1 MAIDKNYGIKPGS
14 YFPTGDSY
22 NRLTAPYESSPPF
35 IQINRDYEH
44 DMKLDIDLLQR
55 STYQTKAIYNSVAGQ
70 VFGSLQQQEYVNLR
84 HQANLMRERIKLHH
98 RHLYD
103 IDHRH
108 LHVQELL
115 FGVKI
120 NHNPEKAKRQSTLE
134 GQLLQLEGQRR
145 DEELGFWKDTVELRE
160 KLFDRASD
168 YKANKSRYDI
178 FSSIELGDN
187 QVTPSWQ
194 GLYWDPEDSRT
205 YFQNR

>member
-134 GQLLQLEGQRR
+134 GQLLQLEGQRCDGGQHQCLSR
-145 DEELGFWKDTVELRE
+145 KLTAPPHSQTRPSNTGVPLRT
-160 KLFDRASD
+160 
-168 YKANKSRYDI
+168 SR
-178 FSSIELGDN
+178 G
-187 QVTPSWQ
+187 
-194 GLYWDPEDSRT
+194 GLRS
-205 YFQNR
+205 